1 MIILL
6 RLQMGGIYGEDFTD
20 IEKFF
25 RDTPI
30 ASRLVFLKLD
40 LLEGRDV
47 L

>member
-1 MIILL
+1 V
-6 RLQMGGIYGEDFTD
+6 GGIYSEDFTD
-20 IEKFF
+20 IEEFF
-25 RDTPI
+25 RDSAI

>member
-1 MIILL
+1 V
-6 RLQMGGIYGEDFTD
+6 GGIYGEDFAD

-25 RDTPI
+25 GDTSI
-30 ASRLVFLKLD
+30 VSRLIFLKLD